1 MTALALGIPWL
12 AAAALAAADGRRRF
26 VVVAAAAALL
36 AGLAA
41 VLARTVLVVSDGPRE
56 LTTGGW
62 AAGIGITLR
71 VDALGALFA
80 LTSLVVVAA
89 AFLHEAALG
98 ISSRTFP
105 ALVLFLS
112 AGLTGLFLT
121 GDIFNFYVFFE
132 LSLIAAYV
140 LTTYG
145 NESRQVGAALIFAVV
160 NLVGSFVFLIGVAAL
175 YHVTGSLE
183 MRQVAARMSEV
194 DPNSAIL
201 IAATFFVAFGVK
213 LGLFP
218 FHFWLPAV
226 YTGCRPAVA
235 AILSGA
241 LASVGAYG
249 VLRFGAG
256 LMPAELA
263 LGTGVLVVLG
273 AATIVYGSLQAV
285 SRRAANEV
293 LAYSAIGQVG
303 YVLIALAVG
312 GVVGYAAAVLY
323 TLANALNKA
332 LLFLAVGL
340 RGRLVA
346 AAFALGALSTTGVPP
361 TAGFFAKLEV
371 FRAALADAGPA
382 VVAVLFLG
390 SALSFVYL
398 FQLYQRWYWREE
410 GGPAAAPAGPGRQA
424 VTVAVAAV
432 VLGLGIWPEPILAAA
447 QEAAAALLGGGP

>member
-26 VVVAAAAALL
+26 VVVAAAGALL

-41 VLARTVLVVSDGPRE
+41 VLALTVLVVSDGPRE

-249 VLRFGAG
+249 LLRFGAG

-410 GGPAAAPAGPGRQA
+410 GGLAAAPAGPGRQA